1 MLKLIRLELERNNM
15 KGYVVASCIACAI
28 LVIFIY
34 FVSYVAQVE
43 NGVHE
48 MQFQN
53 YTNIFRFTGTISL
66 IIFSIMAA
74 VMYSRLIIDEY
85 SGKKVAL
92 LFSYPVSRKKI
103 LLAKL
108 LLVFVFT
115 SLSMLI
121 CTVIP
126 YIVFYITESVMP
138 IVAQDTMT
146 AEIFIDTLN
155 ILVVAIFAVGGIGIA
170 AMRVGFI
177 KKSVS
182 ATLIAAFLLSTTYGN
197 AALGTKT
204 ILSSLVISSVG
215 IVAAI
220 VIMVELTNKVN
231 KMEAE

>member
-1 MLKLIRLELERNNM
+1 MLKLIRLELKRNNM
-15 KGYVVASCIACAI
+15 KGYVAASCISCAV
-28 LVIFIY
+28 LLMFIY

-66 IIFSIMAA
+66 IIFSIMAS
-74 VMYSRLIIDEY
+74 VMYSRLVIDEY
-85 SGKKVAL
+85 SGKKAAL

-108 LLVFVFT
+108 LLVFMFT

-126 YIVFYITESVMP
+126 YIVYSITESVMP
-138 IVAQDTMT
+138 IVVQDTIT
-146 AEIFIDTLN
+146 AEIFIGTLD

-170 AMRVGFI
+170 AMRIGFM
-177 KKSVS
+177 KKSVP

-197 AALGTKT
+197 AALSANTV
-204 ILSSLVISSVG
+204 LSSLVISGVG
-215 IVAAI
+215 IVATI

>member
-1 MLKLIRLELERNNM
+1 MRKLVCLELKRNNM
-15 KGYVVASCIACAI
+15 KGYAVASCISCAV
-28 LVIFIY
+28 LLMFIY

-43 NGVHE
+43 SGVHE

-66 IIFSIMAA
+66 IIFSIMSA
-74 VMYSRLIIDEY
+74 VMYAHFVIEEY
-85 SGKKVAL
+85 SGKKAAL

-108 LLVFVFT
+108 LLVFAFT

-126 YIVFYITESVMP
+126 YLVFGLTESVAP

-146 AEIFIDTLN
+146 AELLTDTIK
-155 ILVVAIFAVGGIGIA
+155 ILAVAVFAVGGIGIA

-177 KKSVS
+177 KKSVP
-182 ATLIAAFLLSTTYGN
+182 ATLITAFLLSVTYGN
-197 AALGTKT
+197 AALSTNT
-204 ILSSLVISSVG
+204 LLSGFAMSGVG
-215 IVAAI
+215 LVAAI
-220 VIMVELTNKVN
+220 VIIIGITGQVDR
-231 KMEAE
+231 MEVQ

>member
-1 MLKLIRLELERNNM
+1 MLKLIRLELKRNNV
-15 KGYVVASCIACAI
+15 KGYVVASCISCAT
-28 LVIFIY
+28 LLMFIY

-43 NGVHE
+43 SGVHE
-48 MQFQN
+48 TQFQN
-53 YTNIFRFTGTISL
+53 YTNIFRFTGTMSL
-66 IIFSIMAA
+66 IIFSIMSA
-74 VMYSRLIIDEY
+74 VMYSRLVIEEY
-85 SGKKVAL
+85 SGKKAAL

-126 YIVFYITESVMP
+126 YIIFGITESVSP

-146 AEIFIDTLN
+146 AEILIDTLK

-170 AMRVGFI
+170 AMRVGFV
-177 KKSVS
+177 KKSVP
-182 ATLIAAFLLSTTYGN
+182 ATLIAAFLLSVTYGN
-197 AALGTKT
+197 AALSTNT
-204 ILSSLVISSVG
+204 VLSSLVISGVG

-220 VIMVELTNKVN
+220 VIMVGLTNKVN
-231 KMEAE
+231 KMEVE